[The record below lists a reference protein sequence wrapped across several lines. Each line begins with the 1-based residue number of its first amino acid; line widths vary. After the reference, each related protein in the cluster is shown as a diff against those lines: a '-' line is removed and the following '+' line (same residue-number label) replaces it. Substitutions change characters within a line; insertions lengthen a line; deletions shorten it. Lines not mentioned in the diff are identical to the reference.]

1 MDVPG
6 GLAPQI
12 VQWVFDSLRRGRG
25 CFAPAGAAKG
35 RRPLESCSLCKGW
48 RNFCLRFALFSSSLD
63 SIHTKEAPPMPG
75 FIQDK
80 LEIKFL
86 ILYIAARVIEPVP
99 FDTILDLTLCDDA
112 IDYFDFSDCLAD
124 LVRTEHMTLSDSG
137 LYSLTEKGRRN
148 SAICESSLP
157 YSVRRRCDR
166 NLEEW
171 NRKLRRQRQVKSSVE
186 PRPNGTY
193 TVRLSLND
201 DKGGVMDLRLM
212 VVDQAQAKAVTKR
225 FQETPEKL
233 YSQILRILLPEES

>member
-1 MDVPG
+1 MPG
-6 GLAPQI
+6 
-12 VQWVFDSLRRGRG
+12 
-25 CFAPAGAAKG
+25 
-35 RRPLESCSLCKGW
+35 
-48 RNFCLRFALFSSSLD
+48 
-63 SIHTKEAPPMPG
+63 PG

-86 ILYIAARVIEPVP
+86 ILYIAARVIEPLP

-124 LVRTEHMTLSDSG
+124 LVRTEHLSLDNGG
-137 LYSLTEKGRRN
+137 LYAITEKGRRN

-157 YSVRRRCDR
+157 YSVRRRCDQ

-171 NRKLRRQRQVKSSVE
+171 NRKLRRRRQVRSSVE

-193 TVRLSLND
+193 TVRLTLND

-212 VVDQAQAKAVTKR
+212 VVDQAEAKAVAKR
-225 FQETPEKL
+225 FEESPEKL
-233 YSQILRILLPEES
+233 YGQIVQLLIAENQ